1 MHVSC
6 RGTPRAGT
14 LYVGYGRRGERPWRF
29 LATPAQ
35 AALLSE
41 IPGVQTAMPA
51 GSADAIVSCAWD
63 SVNIVRKILGQVPL
77 ADPITDLRATLLAM
91 PGLQRYVRLGFRE
104 KLRIYQREDVVFMAL
119 RHAAMNCNPMRSGK
133 SAEALAGSVM
143 IGAKR
148 TLILCPAIATWVWAD
163 EIRKWI
169 GEEALILYGRGADYA
184 RKYCKVCLA
193 RGRLD
198 DGTQC
203 TTCKARNGASYG
215 YTIYDV
221 QLLKPRTLSYAL
233 VDTIEYADKK
243 TGALKQ
249 RKLTKNVQ
257 YTPLP
262 PVFTCAKHDQVAEVK
277 GGKCRWCL
285 KELRA
290 AIDAATYVICGY
302 DLLVEQ
308 RTANR
313 RGVEYDR
320 KDLPGWQPFLSK
332 HHFDLCIADEVHN
345 LRGFNRGG
353 QRKGKS
359 RRDKAVKL
367 AERISYVWGLTGTPI
382 YGFVRDLWG
391 QLDFV
396 TGGLFGKGPY
406 PFQEHYCS
414 AHMGEFG
421 WMADGKS
428 DLADTELVERLETLK
443 IQRPRS
449 QILSQMPPK
458 LRRVVRIDKPAAA
471 VKPPDDD
478 HEVIYKSSY
487 EGEISERIL
496 ANAAVKRPTVVE
508 NVLAELAEGAKVF
521 VLAYRRKA
529 AEALALDIAAA
540 IASKDHGVRMRQVD
554 AKLWFAHGD
563 QDVKTRFDYAQL
575 YKSHSGAAVFVSTI
589 DAMQVAISLKGCT
602 SVHFAD
608 WHYMPA
614 AMLQAE
620 DRGYEPGTTGLTI
633 TYYTVVGSVDEHL
646 EELIMPKF
654 EAQKAVVREEGA
666 GEMLKLLGPDDN
678 LAERALARF
687 RLMAERDDE

>member
-1 MHVSC
+1 M
-6 RGTPRAGT
+6 
-14 LYVGYGRRGERPWRF
+14 GYGRRGVRPWRF
-29 LATPAQ
+29 AVTAAQ

-41 IPGVQTAMPA
+41 IPGVQTAVPT
-51 GSADAIVSCAWD
+51 GGTDAIVNCAWD
-63 SVNIVRKILGQVPL
+63 SVNIVRKILGQTASPE
-77 ADPITDLRATLLAM
+77 PIDDLRATLLAM
-91 PGLQRYVRLGFRE
+91 PGLQRYQQLGFRE
-104 KLRIYQREDVVFMAL
+104 KLRVYQREDVVFMAL
-119 RHAAMNCNPMRSGK
+119 RHAVMNCNPMRSGK

-169 GEEALILYGRGADYA
+169 GEESLILYGRGADYA
-184 RKYCKVCLA
+184 RKYCKPCLA

-198 DGTQC
+198 DGSQC
-203 TTCKARNGASYG
+203 AACKARNGSSYG

-221 QLLKPRTLSYAL
+221 QQLKPQTLTYPL
-233 VDTIEYADKK
+233 VDTIEFTDKK
-243 TGALKQ
+243 TGATRQ

-262 PVFTCAKHDQVAEVK
+262 AVFTCTKHDQVAESK
-277 GGKCRWCL
+277 SGKCKWCL

-290 AIDAATYVICGY
+290 AIDAASYVICGY

-308 RTANR
+308 RAANR
-313 RGVEYDR
+313 RGVEFDR
-320 KDLPGWQPFLSK
+320 NDLPGWQPMLSK
-332 HHFDLCIADEVHN
+332 RHFDLCIADEVHN

-367 AERISYVWGLTGTPI
+367 AEKIPYVWGLTGTPI

-406 PFQEHYCS
+406 PFQTRYCEG
-414 AHMGEFG
+414 HLGDYG
-421 WMADGKS
+421 WVADGKS
-428 DLADTELVERLETLK
+428 ALADTELVARLATLK

-449 QILSQMPPK
+449 QILAQMPSK
-458 LRRVVRIDKPAAA
+458 LRRVVRIDKPVASA
-471 VKPPDDD
+471 KPPDDD
-478 HEVIYKSSY
+478 HTVVYKSSY
-487 EGEISERIL
+487 EGEVSERIL
-496 ANAAVKRPTVVE
+496 ANAAVKRPTVIE

-529 AEALALDIAAA
+529 AEALALDLAAA
-540 IASKDHGVRMRQVD
+540 IANKEHGVRMRQVD
-554 AKLWFAHGD
+554 AKLWFAHGE

-575 YKSHSGAAVFVSTI
+575 YKAHDGAAVFVSTI

-654 EAQKAVVREEGA
+654 EAQKAVVGEEGA
-666 GEMLKLLGPDDN
+666 GAMLKLLGPDDN

-687 RLMAERDDE
+687 RMMAERDDD